1 MKQLTF
7 FPNYALLCV
16 LCGLLSGCGGQPAN
30 TTLIERGNYAMWQS
44 RWSDATTDFNKAIE
58 QHPGDWEAQFNL
70 GKCYMNMGDPV
81 RASQSLAVAESLQPA
96 DTEISD
102 LYAKSLLQSG
112 EEDRL
117 YSFLLNRAQK
127 QQTVRSWTVFAEYA
141 IDLDDP
147 DSATNAINTAIAIS
161 DGTNAR
167 PYVLAAMYAERLGDD
182 TLAVTRWQEAW
193 MIDPANETVSNA
205 LRAHGVVPGP
215 TMTGVDDSAQ

>member
-1 MKQLTF
+1 MKQLKF
-7 FPNYALLCV
+7 LPIYVLLGI
-16 LCGLLSGCGGQPAN
+16 LGGSLSGCGGQPAN
-30 TTLIERGNYAMWQS
+30 TTLLERGNYAMWQG
-44 RWSDATTDFNKAIE
+44 RWSDAATDFNKAIE
-58 QHPGDWEAQFNL
+58 QHPGDWEAQYNL

-81 RASQSLAVAESLQPA
+81 RASQSLAVAESLQPT

-193 MIDPANETVSNA
+193 MIDPTNETVSNA

-215 TMTGVDDSAQ
+215 TMTGVDDATQ